1 MPNCCCSVD
10 GSASLDLDAVD
21 RALLIG
27 ARLPVGQALEHEIEI
42 ALRSNPVLVLT
53 VNTYCVLLALSVMAW
68 SYRYSP

>member
-1 MPNCCCSVD
+1 MPNCCCSGD

-21 RALLIG
+21 LALLIG
-27 ARLPVGQALEHEIEI
+27 ARLPVGILEHEIEI

>member
-1 MPNCCCSVD
+1 MPNCCCSGD

-21 RALLIG
+21 LALLIG

-68 SYRYSP
+68 SY

>member
-1 MPNCCCSVD
+1 MPNCCCSGD

-27 ARLPVGQALEHEIEI
+27 ARLPVGQLPVGQVVEHEIEM

-53 VNTYCVLLALSVMAW
+53 VNTYCVLLA
-68 SYRYSP
+68 